1 MYIFSKKLGGTVPP
15 IVCNIGGY
23 YFSDSHFWFAT
34 VQEVL
39 QADWQELWHLPQPP
53 FTAEAF
59 RLALLMVVMCF
70 KSDTSFVIDCR
81 VFSCDY

>member
-1 MYIFSKKLGGTVPP
+1 M
-15 IVCNIGGY
+15 
-23 YFSDSHFWFAT
+23 
-34 VQEVL
+34 QEVL

-53 FTAEAF
+53 LTAEAF

>member
-1 MYIFSKKLGGTVPP
+1 MDYLA
-15 IVCNIGGY
+15 
-23 YFSDSHFWFAT
+23 DSHFWFAT

-39 QADWQELWHLPQPP
+39 HADWQELWHLPQPP

-70 KSDTSFVIDCR
+70 KSDTSFVKYYR
-81 VFSCDY
+81 SCLLSNTSISYPGGFFK